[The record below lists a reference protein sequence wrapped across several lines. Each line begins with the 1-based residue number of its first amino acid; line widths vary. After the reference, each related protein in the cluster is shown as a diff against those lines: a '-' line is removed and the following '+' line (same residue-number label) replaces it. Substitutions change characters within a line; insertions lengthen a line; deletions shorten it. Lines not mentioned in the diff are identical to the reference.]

1 MERNG
6 TKFLGKILDQFLI
19 RISEIQEYKEGVTFK
34 GGVFFLLHKINW
46 NHIKTKKASS
56 CEDALGGTSEIR
68 TSDTWIFSPLLYQ
81 LSYGTSV
88 VLRCK
93 DTTFFN
99 TSNKKIYFF

>member
-1 MERNG
+1 MTIKGNLRNFI
-6 TKFLGKILDQFLI
+6 TEEVNASFRSMYLRFRLGL
-19 RISEIQEYKEGVTFK
+19 
-34 GGVFFLLHKINW
+34 
-46 NHIKTKKASS
+46 KTKKASS

-99 TSNKKIYFF
+99 TSNKKIIFFKIYFLFIHYQYICKKI